1 MAFITLLTIAS
12 TSIILGK
19 EKWGKSRKIPFINVF
34 ITILS
39 IVILFVTTIMFSG
52 AEVVVKETY
61 DYIPSE
67 HVVIHRT
74 VEIDGKVYRANYEF
88 KEEEPYIEIIEYK
101 TEWWQKILFFSFIYD
116 LQPERAIIYIN
127 Q

>member
-1 MAFITLLTIAS
+1 MAFIILLSVAS
-12 TSIILGK
+12 TSIIIGK
-19 EKWGKSRKIPFINVF
+19 EKWKENGKIPLINVF

-39 IVILFVTTIMFSG
+39 IVILFVITIMFSG
-52 AEVVVKETY
+52 AKVVVKETY

-74 VEIDGKVYRANYEF
+74 VEIDGKAYRANYEF
-88 KEEEPYIEIIEYK
+88 TEDEPYIEIIEYK
-101 TEWWQKILFFSFIYD
+101 TEWWQKILFFAVVYD
-116 LQPERAIIYIN
+116 LQPEKAIIYLN